1 VTVPGN
7 TVEGANTYNPP
18 DGIAGSIAVSASSAT
33 YVVRN
38 IHIGKEHDHGWRW
51 ALHRRGWQRRQLV
64 VRRQLKSQVGK
75 LAGASQQHLAELLA
89 SAQSGKPASPAAR
102 TEHTALDVF
111 HTVLA
116 HGSSHGFL
124 IATIFGIVAVGAA
137 LVLIN
142 VRKSDVGQATER
154 AVVVA

>member
-1 VTVPGN
+1 MGGAGRYIDVAGN
-7 TVEGANTYNPP
+7 VANSLFDVN
-18 DGIAGSIAVSASSAT
+18 SSRRSASWPVHRSNTSLSCSPAP
-33 YVVRN
+33 R
-38 IHIGKEHDHGWRW
+38 
-51 ALHRRGWQRRQLV
+51 AASPHRR
-64 VRRQLKSQVGK
+64 
-75 LAGASQQHLAELLA
+75 
-89 SAQSGKPASPAAR
+89 PAR